1 MSFFHFRKKLLAVFF
16 YKSERYLKSYKIEM
30 IYLLFSTGNTKLI
43 TAIVLKFS
51 SSTKSPKSII
61 KDQQKEEKGENG
73 FNAKVKFQYPYA
85 G

>member
-1 MSFFHFRKKLLAVFF
+1 
-16 YKSERYLKSYKIEM
+16 M